1 VLTEATVNLLGT
13 LEVGVPAS
21 GPVNALGGRRR
32 QVAWR
37 TGYPATIM
45 LRHYSSNR

>member
-21 GPVNALGGRRR
+21 GRSTRWAGRRR

-45 LRHYSSNR
+45 LPALLE